1 VEWLC
6 GKVGCNMQA
15 VCPAAPP
22 APITKNK
29 GEVMTAWYNSDI
41 INPQL
46 NLICKPET
54 SNSHPYRIR
63 CDVFEQWPLTPTSRD
78 DSAGLAASVA
88 AVHKVMHT
96 SLNVSPCVP
105 CLISSMS

>member
-1 VEWLC
+1 MEWLC